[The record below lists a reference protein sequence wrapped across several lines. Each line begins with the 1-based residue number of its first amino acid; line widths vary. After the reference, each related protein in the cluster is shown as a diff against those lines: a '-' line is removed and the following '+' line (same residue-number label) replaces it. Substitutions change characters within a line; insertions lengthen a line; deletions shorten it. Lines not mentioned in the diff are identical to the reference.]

1 VVEAAESCEQPVVL
15 TASHDLSLFSCGEDS
30 LDHWLRD
37 RALENM
43 NLGAS
48 RTYVACPQG
57 SKRVVAYYALAM
69 GSILNQDVVGSMRR
83 NMPHAIPAVILG
95 RLAIDQEFQGRGL
108 GAALLRDAT
117 MRSARAAA
125 EISARLVVVH
135 ALSAEAEDFYRHH
148 GFTRLPVDTPTLAL
162 DLVKLA
168 KLRST

>member
-1 VVEAAESCEQPVVL
+1 LAEAAQPYDQPVVL
-15 TASHDLSLFSCGEDS
+15 TTSHDLSQFSCGEDS
-30 LDHWLRD
+30 LDHWLRE
-37 RALENM
+37 RALENL

-48 RTYVACPQG
+48 RTYVACPEK
-57 SKRVVAYYALAM
+57 STRVVAYYALSM
-69 GSILNQDVVGSMRR
+69 GSILNLDVVGSMRR

-108 GAALLRDAT
+108 GAALLRDAIL
-117 MRSARAAA
+117 RSARAAA

-135 ALSAEAEDFYRHH
+135 ALSAEAEEFYRHH